1 VSPWAPSVVLE
12 EIVVAVLIKIIRK
25 FPNAEVIPSE
35 SESMIA
41 PSEDAMLAFGSNWMQ
56 PVITSKI

>member
-1 VSPWAPSVVLE
+1 LE

-41 PSEDAMLAFGSNWMQ
+41 PSEDAMLAFGSNWM
-56 PVITSKI
+56 